1 MLHVEEICTN
11 LAIVLMA
18 VGVLVIMLGGVKTL
32 IGYAVYEFRHL
43 FSLKNELA
51 LDELRSNFGAYLLLG
66 LEFSV
71 AADIIATFVE
81 PTQEKLIALVVLVI
95 IRTLISYFIGKER
108 IEVRQEF
115 AEVNHEEML

>member
-1 MLHVEEICTN
+1 MEALCHNIAIGMML
-11 LAIVLMA
+11 
-18 VGVLVIMLGGVKTL
+18 VGVVVILFGAVKSLV
-32 IGYAVYEFRHL
+32 GYLAYEARHV

-81 PTQEKLIALVVLVI
+81 PTQEKLIALAVLVV
-95 IRTLISYFIGKER
+95 IRTVISFFIGKER
-108 IEVRQEF
+108 DEIRREF
-115 AEVNHEEML
+115 AEVRHEEMLNE

>member
-1 MLHVEEICTN
+1 MEALCHNIAIGMML
-11 LAIVLMA
+11 
-18 VGVLVIMLGGVKTL
+18 VGVVVILFGAVKSLV
-32 IGYAVYEFRHL
+32 GYLAYEARHV

-81 PTQEKLIALVVLVI
+81 PTQEKLIALAVLVV
-95 IRTLISYFIGKER
+95 IRTNH
-108 IEVRQEF
+108 RQ
-115 AEVNHEEML
+115 LL